1 MNIPCKICGYESPE
15 ADKFCRQCGGQ
26 FSAEND
32 FSAAAT
38 LSHGKAGPNPA
49 VANAGTG
56 RFPPSADDVILG
68 ETERYH
74 NTPQYT
80 PPQFTPPPIYIQP
93 PAEQSQPKQSSYS
106 WAKALAGF
114 MKGLGLFL
122 LIAGLITTTGM
133 AVFFKMESERESQR
147 RSDAERRVQIGQGG
161 DANSQAQDVWIQ
173 INEALRLINEAEKRA
188 KSVDATLT
196 SNEEK
201 LVDLRKFGYPGAQD
215 EARANVYGTKA
226 RAQTTYVNFDTV
238 NSFYEKQF
246 GEPVVQLYTGV
257 ESRKRVIYQA
267 SASPPVLIRIE
278 EIDETQVRITIVQ
291 TLLKFNKRD

>member
-1 MNIPCKICGYESPE
+1 MNIPCKICGYESSE

-26 FSAEND
+26 FSAESD

-56 RFPPSADDVILG
+56 RFPPSAGDVILG

-80 PPQFTPPPIYIQP
+80 PPQFTPPPIYIQQP
-93 PAEQSQPKQSSYS
+93 PDLSQTRQSSS
-106 WAKALAGF
+106 WPKILAGF
-114 MKGLGLFL
+114 MKGLALFL
-122 LIAGLITTTGM
+122 LVAGLITATGM

-147 RSDAERRVQIGQGG
+147 RFEAEQRVRIGQGG
-161 DANSQAQDVWIQ
+161 DANSQAQDVWTQ

-196 SNEEK
+196 NNEEK
-201 LVDLRKFGYPGAQD
+201 SIDLGKFGYPEAQD
-215 EARANVYGTKA
+215 EARASVYGTKA
-226 RAQTTYVNFDTV
+226 RAQTTFHNFNTV
-238 NSFYEKQF
+238 KTFYEKQF
-246 GEPVVQLYTGV
+246 GEPIVQLFAGN
-257 ESRKRVIYQA
+257 ESRKRLIFQA
-267 SASPPVLIRIE
+267 STSPPVLVRIE
-278 EIDETQVRITIVQ
+278 EVDETQVRITIVQ
-291 TLLKFNKRD
+291 TLLRFNKRD